1 MESDMRD
8 GNLPPTL
15 KTIAFMTGL
24 STTSVSR
31 ALSDA
36 PDIGPE
42 TKERVRLVASQIGYQ
57 PNRAGLRLRTGRTS
71 VLALVL
77 NVDDEIMGFTS
88 QMIFGI
94 SQALKDTGYNLI
106 VSPSS
111 HDSDPL
117 LPVRNIL
124 QSRSADGV
132 IIMRTAPDDRR
143 VQLLL
148 EKDFPFVTHGRTD
161 SGWTHPFHDFDNESF
176 VYQAVGKLAGRG
188 RRRLAII
195 RPPRDLTYAAHIAAG
210 LERGLRDFGMT
221 EVPLPVSIDTP
232 LLDVRAAMDRA
243 MRAPEPPDAVLCVSA
258 SLAVAVSAG
267 VEMAGKEIGKDLDI
281 VSKQVSPALNWMRP
295 EILTADE
302 DVHLAGREM
311 ARALMARIAGADARS
326 LQTLSH
332 PVWKNPEAASHLR

>member
-1 MESDMRD
+1 MSDEK
-8 GNLPPTL
+8 LPPTL

-36 PDIGPE
+36 PDIGQE

-57 PNRAGLRLRTGRTS
+57 PNRAGLRLRTGRAN

-106 VSPSS
+106 VNPSS
-111 HDSDPL
+111 HDSNPL
-117 LPVRNIL
+117 VPIRGIL

-132 IIMRTAPDDRR
+132 ILMRTEPDDER
-143 VQLLL
+143 VRLLL
-148 EKDFPFVTHGRTD
+148 EKDFPFVTHGRTN
-161 SGWTHPFHDFDNESF
+161 SGWTHPFHDFDNERF
-176 VYQAVGKLAGRG
+176 VYQAVEKLARRG
-188 RRRLAII
+188 RKRLAII
-195 RPPRDLTYAAHIAAG
+195 RPPRNLTYATHIAAG
-210 LERGLRDFGMT
+210 FDKGLRDFGLT
-221 EVPLPVSIDTP
+221 EAILPISVDTP
-232 LLDVRAAMDRA
+232 LVEVKAAMENL
-243 MRAPEPPDAVLCVSA
+243 MRGALPPDGVICMSA
-258 SLAVAVSAG
+258 SIAVAVSAG
-267 VEMAGKEIGKDLDI
+267 IEMAGKTVGKELDI
-281 VSKQVSPALNWMRP
+281 VSKQFSPALNWMRP
-295 EILTADE
+295 EIITADE

-311 ARALMARIAGADARS
+311 TKALLARIGGVGVHD

-332 PVWKNPEAASHLR
+332 PIWRNPEGP